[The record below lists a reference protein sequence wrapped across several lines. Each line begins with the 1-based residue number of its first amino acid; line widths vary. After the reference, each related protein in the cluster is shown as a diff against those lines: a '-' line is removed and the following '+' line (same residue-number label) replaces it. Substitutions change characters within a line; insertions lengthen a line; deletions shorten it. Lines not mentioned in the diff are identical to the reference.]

1 MSRNSVRARL
11 ITGFTLL
18 CLGVFATGLLSG
30 LERNLNSD
38 TAFAQNLIRL
48 HVIAHSNLPQDQD
61 LKLLVRDAV
70 LQETKD
76 ILGQA
81 DDKEEA
87 YQLLLAHGGR
97 LQERAQEV
105 VWAQGFSYP
114 VQVRLGHFPFPHRE
128 YGQLALP
135 EGWYDAVRIEI
146 GEARGDNWWC
156 VLFPPLCLGELQGTD
171 NSLVQVSSPEEG
183 QQEQGHRYVLRFR
196 LWEQAAQTRYA
207 QALRKWL
214 QASAAGLSA
223 LAN

>member
-1 MSRNSVRARL
+1 MSQNSVRARL

-18 CLGVFATGLLSG
+18 CLGVFATGLFSS

-76 ILGQA
+76 ILAQVE
-81 DDKEEA
+81 DKEEA
-87 YQLLLAHGGR
+87 YQLLSVHGGR
-97 LQERAQEV
+97 LKERAQEV
-105 VWAQGFSYP
+105 VQAQGFDYP
-114 VQVRLGHFPFPHRE
+114 VQVKLGHFPFPYRE

-156 VLFPPLCLGELQGTD
+156 ILFPPLCLGELQGKD
-171 NSLVQVSSPEEG
+171 SSLLEVNSLEEGEEEG
-183 QQEQGHRYVLRFR
+183 QRFVFR
-196 LWEQAAQTRYA
+196 SKLWEQAAQTRYA
-207 QALRKWL
+207 QVLRKWL